1 MTSQQDPDH
10 DAPSAGDHLD
20 GGTFVI
26 GEVETLKVASDP
38 LRRRMLEL
46 VREEP
51 RTAKE
56 LAAALQVSQTRLY
69 YHLKLLE
76 ARGLITVAE
85 TRLVSGIVEKR
96 YRTTAYRLTIDKSLI
111 GPTEAGSDA
120 LDAYVS
126 VVLDQ
131 VRSEI
136 NRSVDAGLIDLGR
149 TREDQLKPR
158 RLVLGRRWLRLRPE
172 QVRDFSRRYSDLL
185 AAFAD
190 ASDEANL
197 DGAPDADGDAQYYEW
212 LIAFFPTL
220 SPDTAEPL
228 DCQQG

>member
-1 MTSQQDPDH
+1 MPAQRELDR
-10 DAPSAGDHLD
+10 DAATAGDHLD

-85 TRLVSGIVEKR
+85 TRVEKR

-158 RLVLGRRWLRLRPE
+158 RLVLGRRWLRLTPE

-190 ASDEANL
+190 ASDEANSV
-197 DGAPDADGDAQYYEW
+197 GAPDADGDAQDYEW

-220 SPDTAEPL
+220 SPNTAEPL
-228 DCQQG
+228 DRQQG